1 MKKALNFL
9 VRNRPMI
16 YLLSFLFITYTS
28 IPATTQIDPVFEPY
42 MRITPFGFNELVKE
56 SHLVIKLGVIRD
68 KEVVGF
74 CAKEYNVLGD
84 LSRRLIIIDKN
95 YWNGFSY
102 KKRQLLLWHE
112 IGHCMFNKKHDDN
125 LFLDGCPRSIMHPSV
140 IPEKCIDIYYDSYI
154 LQLL

>member
-28 IPATTQIDPVFEPY
+28 IPATTQIDPVFESYIRFIPNS
-42 MRITPFGFNELVKE
+42 MFSLIED
-56 SHLVIKLGVIRD
+56 SHLVVKLGIIKD
-68 KEVVGF
+68 KEVVAF
-74 CAKEYNVLGD
+74 CAKEYSLLGK
-84 LSRRLIIIDKN
+84 LTRRLIIFDKD

-102 KKRQLLLWHE
+102 KKRQLTILHE
-112 IGHCMFNKKHDDN
+112 FGHCLYNMGHDER
-125 LFLDGCPRSIMHPSV
+125 LRPDGCPISIMYPTVLSEV
-140 IPEKCIDIYYDSYI
+140 CIERHYDEYL